1 MNNSLYFQEVGG
13 NPVVPIFRWQD
24 ISVFYE
30 RRVYKKFS
38 TKSYEKYEFFLTS
51 KGIIYVTI
59 PRISGFFVMIIIIL
73 ICLTSRLS
81 IIITFNI
88 LKFSSNKK
96 SSLFKK
102 FLELHLLLGFL
113 WEKGVRKLSLQF
125 RLLNLICRSLFL
137 LRFYKN

>member
-1 MNNSLYFQEVGG
+1 MAELNNSLYFQEVGE
-13 NPVVPIFRWQD
+13 NPVVPIFRCQD

-38 TKSYEKYEFFLTS
+38 TKSYEKYEFFLTA
-51 KGIIYVTI
+51 KGIIYITI

-73 ICLTSRLS
+73 ICLTSRFS

-113 WEKGVRKLSLQF
+113 
-125 RLLNLICRSLFL
+125 
-137 LRFYKN
+137 